1 VRKTNFN
8 YAPSICIVTV
18 DTATNT
24 NLVVWEKQMG
34 NPNDIDYY
42 KIYRATANTGEYQF
56 IDSVDYDSI
65 SVFNDVVV
73 SPERKSRLYKIAAV
87 NNCGQESR
95 LSPHHKTIHLVMN
108 DGPIPGVKK
117 ITWDH
122 YEGLEYFYYDLYRGT
137 DVDGWNLVQ
146 DNIPITTLPDFTDS
160 LPAGATEVDYI
171 VEVVPN
177 GGGCSATLGKAQDY
191 NSSRSNKPSPIF
203 APGKGTGDPNNGLD
217 VYENN
222 EFKALVYPNP
232 STGDFQI
239 EITENIKQQD
249 LKMRVMG
256 VDGKVYHNQAL
267 KNNLNT
273 VQLDVD
279 AGVYIVQI
287 QGENTLETIRIV
299 VQ

>member
-1 VRKTNFN
+1 
-8 YAPSICIVTV
+8 
-18 DTATNT
+18 
-24 NLVVWEKQMG
+24 
-34 NPNDIDYY
+34 
-42 KIYRATANTGEYQF
+42 
-56 IDSVDYDSI
+56 
-65 SVFNDVVV
+65 
-73 SPERKSRLYKIAAV
+73 
-87 NNCGQESR
+87 
-95 LSPHHKTIHLVMN
+95 VMN